1 MGNSKS
7 SSCMPLCGDKDSD
20 ASQPSRTKYGK
31 FKRPTD
37 AKKSIK
43 KILEQESYERYRDIK
58 VNPFR
63 HDT

>member
-1 MGNSKS
+1 MGNSKSS

-31 FKRPTD
+31 FKRPSD

-43 KILEQESYERYRDIK
+43 KILEQDAYER
-58 VNPFR
+58 
-63 HDT
+63 